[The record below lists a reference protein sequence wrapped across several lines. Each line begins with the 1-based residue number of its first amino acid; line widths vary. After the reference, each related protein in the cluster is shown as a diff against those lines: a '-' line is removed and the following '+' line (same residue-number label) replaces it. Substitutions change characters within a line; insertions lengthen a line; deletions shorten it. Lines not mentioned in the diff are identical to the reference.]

1 MDAGLAFYT
10 SHTLGPDRVYAY
22 TTEYRSTGT
31 VGDLVTFF
39 RHGKPG
45 AIAVQDVFATKEA
58 AVADCI
64 SQLRRHREAITRQ
77 IDETIASLEKGVSP

>member
-1 MDAGLAFYT
+1 MDAGRAFFT

-31 VGDLVTFF
+31 VGDLVTYF

-45 AIAVQDVFATKEA
+45 AIPVQDVFPTKEA
-58 AVADCI
+58 AVAECI
-64 SQLRRHREAITRQ
+64 SQLRKHREAITKQ
-77 IDETIASLEKGVSP
+77 IDDTIASLEKEV